1 MGDAIKSKKKK
12 YKKKVYNQKNIEKIS
27 KLIKDITDINP
38 FENTRKQ
45 EIIEIRSLLI
55 YVMREVEG
63 MTYEA
68 IKNFFIRKGR
78 QMDHATALHSYRNF
92 PLYCRYNKKIEFYY
106 HQILDKFGTGEARK
120 AQAKSIIEK
129 ADPAEVE
136 LFIYMYEKTTE
147 SI

>member
-1 MGDAIKSKKKK
+1 MGDIVEPKKK
-12 YKKKVYNQKNIEKIS
+12 YKKKVYNKKNVKKIS
-27 KLIKDITDINP
+27 KLIKDITDVNP

-45 EIIEIRSLLI
+45 EVIEIRSLLI

-68 IKNFFIRKGR
+68 IKNFFISNGR

-92 PLYCRYNKKIEFYY
+92 GLYCRYNKKIEFYY
-106 HQILDKFGTGEARK
+106 HQILDKFGTGDARK

-136 LFIYMYEKTTE
+136 LFIYMYEKTTH
-147 SI
+147 S